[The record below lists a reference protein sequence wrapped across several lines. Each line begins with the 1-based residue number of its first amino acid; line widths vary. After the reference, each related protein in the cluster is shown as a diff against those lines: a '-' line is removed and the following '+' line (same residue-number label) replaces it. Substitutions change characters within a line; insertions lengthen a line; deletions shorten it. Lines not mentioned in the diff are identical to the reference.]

1 MNNNL
6 LDIKKTKYRYFMDN
20 LKLFPIKPIIKY
32 TVPVPNDPTVDE
44 SKQEFFD
51 RKYPDVTITNVKFKN
66 MIDKTAKALVAL
78 GIKKGDI
85 VTICHTN
92 TPEMFCMDYA
102 LSKIGAIP
110 NYIYPNVTAD
120 EMKYYIDE
128 LNSKYMF
135 ILDDDMIR
143 KNVKEVLKN
152 TDIKVISSSPIESFP
167 SLFKFIAKKKNGESK
182 VFLNNEIKWE
192 EFIKNGKNTKVKEAS
207 FEPNTVA
214 TYIHSSGTSS
224 IPKAIM
230 MSNENLNCV
239 PHNYEVDGITFDPKF
254 SVIQTIPLFV
264 SYGLGINQL
273 MFCNNICSILIPE
286 MEPKNLYDL
295 VKKYQ
300 SELCYATPSHA
311 RELIKRPVNMKNAY
325 LYGFGGDGFD
335 DVEEKVNSYIKEN
348 GGNSVSYQGWGAS
361 ETSSIATLTSPIAHK
376 LGSVGKLSG
385 DTKVVLIKPNSD
397 DGNIEYITEPNEV
410 GEACVTGP
418 GVTLGYAGESKKET
432 KNVYV
437 KHPDGKTYIHM
448 GDYISFDEDGFYY
461 YHGRIKNVITRKS
474 FTFSPNEI
482 KDVIMK
488 HPDVKQCCV
497 IPKYSKEEGETPI
510 AHIILKDDKAKE
522 KVLSEI
528 ISMVDENVQE
538 FHRPTDYIIRDSL
551 PITRNKKIDFNAFKI
566 EETARMFY
574 GVVDAIVAPQTNGEY
589 DYVLD
594 VIFNS
599 NIDYN
604 ETTIENDI
612 IKYIDDISK
621 ILKFK
626 VGKIKTN
633 INYVNITYKDDRVKN
648 KNENNYNYVKSLC
661 K

>member
-20 LKLFPIKPIIKY
+20 LKLFPIRPLIKY
-32 TVPVPNDPTVDE
+32 TVPVPKDSSVDE

-51 RKYPDVTITNVKFKN
+51 RNYPCVTITNMHFKR
-66 MIDKTAKALVAL
+66 MIEDTAKALVAL
-78 GIKKGDI
+78 GVKKGDI

-110 NYIYPNVTAD
+110 NYIYPNVTKD

-135 ILDDDMIR
+135 ILDDDAIR
-143 KNVKEVLKN
+143 RNVKEVVKN
-152 TDIKVISSSPIESFP
+152 TDIKVISSSPIESFNEI
-167 SLFKFIAKKKNGESK
+167 FKKIAKKKNGESK
-182 VFLNNEIKWE
+182 VLIDNEIKWND
-192 EFIKNGKNTKVKEAS
+192 FIKNGKNIKVNEVE
-207 FEPNTVA
+207 FVPNTIA

-224 IPKAIM
+224 VPKAIM

-295 VKKYQ
+295 VKKFQ

-335 DVEEKVNSYIKEN
+335 DVEEKVNNYIKEN

-385 DTKVVLIKPNSD
+385 DTKVVLIKPDSSLD
-397 DGNIEYITEPNEV
+397 NIEYITEPHEV

-418 GVTLGYAGESKKET
+418 GVTLGYAGESKEET

-437 KHPDGKTYIHM
+437 KHPDGKTYVHM

-482 KDVIMK
+482 KNAIMK
-488 HPDVKQCCV
+488 HPNVKQCFV
-497 IPKYSKEEGETPI
+497 IPKYSKDEGETPI
-510 AHIILKDDKAKE
+510 AHIILNSNDNME
-522 KVLSEI
+522 NTLSEI
-528 ISMVDENVQE
+528 IDIVNTNVQE
-538 FHRPTDYIIRDSL
+538 FHRPTDYVIRDKM
-551 PITRNKKIDFNAFKI
+551 PITRNNKVDFNALKI
-566 EETARMFY
+566 EDAARMCEDVSDA
-574 GVVDAIVAPQTNGEY
+574 VVIPQNDGDY
-589 DYVLD
+589 DYVLN
-594 VIFNS
+594 VIINS
-599 NIDYN
+599 NICGDMEN
-604 ETTIENDI
+604 IEKKINDKI
-612 IKYIDDISK
+612 TEISK

-626 VGKIKTN
+626 LGKIKLN
-633 INYVNITYKDDRVKN
+633 IDMIDIKYEDYSVVDKK
-648 KNENNYNYVKSLC
+648 YNYVKSLC